1 MSDGPLAPA
10 PDAPPADHD
19 GDDGIPRRYWRTP
32 LTVVGALIL
41 TLVALSAALAPLL
54 AIHDPLEMNP
64 QRLLESPSREHPLG
78 TDEFGRDILSR
89 IIWGARISLYVS
101 ASSVALALVLGA
113 ALGIVAGLYGRPLDD
128 LISRVL
134 EVVFAFPGV
143 LLALGIVGL
152 LGPSIRNVIIAI
164 GVVYTP
170 VFGRLARATVLSAKE
185 RDYVEAARGCGASDL
200 RLVGRHLL
208 PNITAPLIVQTSLS
222 LSHAILA
229 EASLSFLGLG
239 TQPPA
244 ASWGTMINT
253 GQRLIEF
260 SPWVAVFPGLAIM
273 LAVLAFNLLG
283 DGLRDALDPRLR

>member
-1 MSDGPLAPA
+1 MTEASSE
-10 PDAPPADHD
+10 
-19 GDDGIPRRYWRTP
+19 PRVETRGRRRRNP
-32 LTVVGALIL
+32 LTVAGALIIA
-41 TLVALSAALAPLL
+41 LVALSAALAPMLGVP
-54 AIHDPLEMNP
+54 DPLQMNP
-64 QRLLESPSREHPLG
+64 QRLLENPNRDHPLG

-101 ASSVALALVLGA
+101 ASSVGMALLLGSI
-113 ALGIVAGLYGRPLDD
+113 LGILGGLYGRLIDD
-128 LISRVL
+128 VISRLL
-134 EVVFAFPGV
+134 EVVFAFPAV

-152 LGPSIRNVIIAI
+152 LGPSVRNVIIAI
-164 GVVYTP
+164 AVVYTP
-170 VFGRLARATVLSAKE
+170 VFARLARASVLAARE
-185 RDYVEAARGCGASDL
+185 RDYVEAARGCGASEL

-222 LSHAILA
+222 LSQAILA

-260 SPWVAVFPGLAIM
+260 SPWVAVFPGLAIV

>member
-1 MSDGPLAPA
+1 VA
-10 PDAPPADHD
+10 
-19 GDDGIPRRYWRTP
+19 
-32 LTVVGALIL
+32 GALIL
-41 TLVALSAALAPLL
+41 ALVGLSAAFAPLV
-54 AIHDPLEMNP
+54 AVHDPLEMNP
-64 QRLLESPSREHPLG
+64 TRLLENPSREHPLG

-101 ASSVALALVLGA
+101 GSSVALALLLGTT
-113 ALGIVAGLYGRPLDD
+113 LGIVAGLYGRPLDD
-128 LISRVL
+128 LISRAL

-152 LGPSIRNVIIAI
+152 LGPSIRNVVIAI

-170 VFGRLARATVLSAKE
+170 VFGRLARAVVLSAKE

>member
-1 MSDGPLAPA
+1 MSDGGRALVLDGA
-10 PDAPPADHD
+10 PADHGRD
-19 GDDGIPRRYWRTP
+19 GGTRRRLWRNP

-41 TLVALSAALAPLL
+41 GLVGLSALLAPLL
-54 AIHDPLEMNP
+54 AVPDPLEMNP

-101 ASSVALALVLGA
+101 GSSVVLALILGTT
-113 ALGIVAGLYGRPLDD
+113 LGIAAALYGRPLDD

-170 VFGRLARATVLSAKE
+170 VFGRLARGVVLSAKE

-200 RLVGRHLL
+200 RLVGSHLL
-208 PNITAPLIVQTSLS
+208 PNISAPLIVQTSLS
-222 LSHAILA
+222 LSQAILA
-229 EASLSFLGLG
+229 EAALSFLGLG

-283 DGLRDALDPRLR
+283 DGLRDAFDPHLR

>member
-1 MSDGPLAPA
+1 MSDGGRALVLDGA
-10 PDAPPADHD
+10 PADHD
-19 GDDGIPRRYWRTP
+19 RDGGTRRRLWRNP

-41 TLVALSAALAPLL
+41 ALVGLSALLAPLL
-54 AIHDPLEMNP
+54 AVPDPLEMNP

-101 ASSVALALVLGA
+101 GSSVVLALILGTT
-113 ALGIVAGLYGRPLDD
+113 LGIAAALYGRPLDD

-170 VFGRLARATVLSAKE
+170 VFGRLARGVVLSAKE

-208 PNITAPLIVQTSLS
+208 PNISAPLIVQTSLS
-222 LSHAILA
+222 LSQAILA
-229 EASLSFLGLG
+229 EAALSFLGLG

-244 ASWGTMINT
+244 PSWGTMINT

-283 DGLRDALDPRLR
+283 DGLRDAFDPHLR

>member
-1 MSDGPLAPA
+1 MTDAHAETAPA
-10 PDAPPADHD
+10 LVS
-19 GDDGIPRRYWRTP
+19 RRPWRNP
-32 LTVVGALIL
+32 LTVAGALIL
-41 TLVALSAALAPLL
+41 ALVALSATLAPVL
-54 AIHDPLEMNP
+54 AVPDPLQMNP
-64 QRLLESPSREHPLG
+64 QRLLEHPNRDHPLG

-89 IIWGARISLYVS
+89 VIWGARISLYVS
-101 ASSVALALVLGA
+101 ASSVGMALLIGST
-113 ALGIVAGLYGRPLDD
+113 LGILAGLYGRLIDD

-134 EVVFAFPGV
+134 EVVFAFPAV

-152 LGPSIRNVIIAI
+152 LGPSVRNVIIAI

-170 VFGRLARATVLSAKE
+170 VFGRLARATVLSARE

>member
-1 MSDGPLAPA
+1 MTDAGLAPA
-10 PDAPPADHD
+10 DQER
-19 GDDGIPRRYWRTP
+19 GGWIPGRRWRNA
-32 LTVVGALIL
+32 LTVAGALIL
-41 TLVALSAALAPLL
+41 ALVALSAALAPVLGV
-54 AIHDPLEMNP
+54 HDPLEMNP
-64 QRLLESPSREHPLG
+64 QRLLENPSRDHPLG

-89 IIWGARISLYVS
+89 VIWGARISLYVS
-101 ASSVALALVLGA
+101 GSSVALALVLGA
-113 ALGIVAGLYGRPLDD
+113 TLGIVAGLYGRPLDD

-152 LGPSIRNVIIAI
+152 LGPSVRNVVIAI

-170 VFGRLARATVLSAKE
+170 VFGRLARATVLAAKE

-200 RLVGRHLL
+200 RLIGRHLL

>member
-1 MSDGPLAPA
+1 MRVAAFAPVSLVTVLRLGRVSNLPTVWTNVLA
-10 PDAPPADHD
+10 
-19 GDDGIPRRYWRTP
+19 
-32 LTVVGALIL
+32 GA
-41 TLVALSAALAPLL
+41 VLAVP
-54 AIHDPLEMNP
+54 DPLEMNP
-64 QRLLESPSREHPLG
+64 QRLLENPSRDHWLG

-89 IIWGARISLYVS
+89 IVWGARISLYVS
-101 ASSVALALVLGA
+101 ASSVAVALVLGA

-152 LGPSIRNVIIAI
+152 LGPSVRNVVIAI

-170 VFGRLARATVLSAKE
+170 VFGRLARATVLAAKE

-208 PNITAPLIVQTSLS
+208 PNITAPLIVQISLS
-222 LSHAILA
+222 LSQAILA

-244 ASWGTMINT
+244 PSWGTMINT
-253 GQRLIEF
+253 GQRLVEF

>member
-1 MSDGPLAPA
+1 M
-10 PDAPPADHD
+10 
-19 GDDGIPRRYWRTP
+19 
-32 LTVVGALIL
+32 
-41 TLVALSAALAPLL
+41 
-54 AIHDPLEMNP
+54 
-64 QRLLESPSREHPLG
+64 
-78 TDEFGRDILSR
+78 
-89 IIWGARISLYVS
+89 
-101 ASSVALALVLGA
+101 
-113 ALGIVAGLYGRPLDD
+113 AGLYGRPLDD

-152 LGPSIRNVIIAI
+152 LGPSVRNVIIAI

-185 RDYVEAARGCGASDL
+185 RDYVEAARGCGASDV
-200 RLVGRHLL
+200 RLALGRHLL

-283 DGLRDALDPRLR
+283 DGMRDALDPRLR

>member
-1 MSDGPLAPA
+1 MTDAGPAPA
-10 PDAPPADHD
+10 LDASPADHD
-19 GDDGIPRRYWRTP
+19 RGGRIPGRRWRNP

-41 TLVALSAALAPLL
+41 ALVALSATLAPVLGV
-54 AIHDPLEMNP
+54 HDPLEMNP
-64 QRLLESPSREHPLG
+64 QRLLENPSQDHPLG

-113 ALGIVAGLYGRPLDD
+113 TLGIVAGLYGRPVDD

-152 LGPSIRNVIIAI
+152 LGPSVRNVVIAI

-170 VFGRLARATVLSAKE
+170 VFGRLARATVLAAKE
-185 RDYVEAARGCGASDL
+185 RDYVEAARGCGASDF

-208 PNITAPLIVQTSLS
+208 PNIIAPLIVQTSLS

-244 ASWGTMINT
+244 PSWGTMINT